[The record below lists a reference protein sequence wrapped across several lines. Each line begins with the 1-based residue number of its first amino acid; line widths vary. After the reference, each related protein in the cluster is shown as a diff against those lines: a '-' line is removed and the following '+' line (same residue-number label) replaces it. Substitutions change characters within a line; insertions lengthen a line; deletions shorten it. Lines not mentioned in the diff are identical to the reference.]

1 MESDHIQPS
10 DHLDPDPCRLCVCY
24 CPMSNVHPIFNLQ
37 CTMGDKVPLNGTWD
51 AVRAVF
57 LAETYRARA
66 TTNVQRHKSL
76 SLKTHTTTHVRRTH
90 APTPSPRAHHTPIT
104 VEYMHAPSHT
114 TTHDSEVVRPR
125 RIPAEQPPPWA
136 RSRAR
141 GGSGQLTPPVDSCT
155 ALVPLHPPERR
166 VGL

>member
-1 MESDHIQPS
+1 MLRW
-10 DHLDPDPCRLCVCY
+10 HLIIYNPQTILIPTLVCMLLSNEQCV
-24 CPMSNVHPIFNLQ
+24 PFSFSNLQ

-66 TTNVQRHKSL
+66 TRPTSNDTNPFRSKHIQRLTSDGH
-76 SLKTHTTTHVRRTH
+76 TRPHRPRGHTTHQLL
-90 APTPSPRAHHTPIT
+90 
-104 VEYMHAPSHT
+104 YMHAPSHT

-125 RIPAEQPPPWA
+125 RQPAEQPPPGA

-141 GGSGQLTPPVDSCT
+141 GGSGQLTLS
-155 ALVPLHPPERR
+155 
-166 VGL
+166 